1 MGEGVYHIPLKED
14 WKEAA
19 EFNLKNPVSWAI
31 WNLDWFLS
39 PPLPNVI
46 LESSVT
52 YLVVGKIIDHIWAS
66 QVTLVIKNLLKNAI
80 DIRDAYL
87 IPWLGRSPGG
97 RKVNPLQYSCL
108 ENPTDRGSWR
118 ATVHRVSKSGTR
130 LKWLSMHAIAPI
142 YGGVLHCQVIISVL
156 DIFGNSVGLDG
167 GDRGTERL
175 SIFPRL
181 QS

>member
-1 MGEGVYHIPLKED
+1 M
-14 WKEAA
+14 
-19 EFNLKNPVSWAI
+19 
-31 WNLDWFLS
+31 
-39 PPLPNVI
+39 I

-108 ENPTDRGSWR
+108 ENPMDRGAWR
-118 ATVHRVSKSGTR
+118 ATVHRVSKSWTV
-130 LKWLSMHAIAPI
+130 LKQLEGEWDKGCL
-142 YGGVLHCQVIISVL
+142 
-156 DIFGNSVGLDG
+156 GNLIQPVNFKMPLT
-167 GDRGTERL
+167 TEKRAL
-175 SIFPRL
+175 GQGWFFDCSLR
-181 QS
+181 